1 VGLPSQ
7 ETGLRKIGWPGI
19 DMEQMKGRVLLLYGF
34 MKIHNK
40 PGSSIHISISIPM
53 REVPDNGLNR
63 QSTGR

>member
-1 VGLPSQ
+1 
-7 ETGLRKIGWPGI
+7 
-19 DMEQMKGRVLLLYGF
+19 MEQMKGRVLLLYGF